1 MAHLILSN
9 MSASFSELK
18 KNPIGTVTAG
28 GGLPIAILNRNQ
40 PAFYCVPTAA
50 YEALLEKLD
59 DRELNVIADQ
69 RLNDCQAFFG
79 FRLMS
84 YELDFHPVAWKEGN
98 PWIRQFVKNSNK
110 NWQSDWK
117 IHITHRQNY
126 RGKKHVTKLNYEQLV
141 NDWFMKFVIMS

>member
-1 MAHLILSN
+1 LFWILIRFFGGFVMAHLILSN

-40 PAFYCVPTAA
+40 PAFYCVPAAA

-69 RLNDCQAFFG
+69 RLNDGQAFI
-79 FRLMS
+79 RISLD
-84 YELDFHPVAWKEGN
+84 EL
-98 PWIRQFVKNSNK
+98 
-110 NWQSDWK
+110 
-117 IHITHRQNY
+117 
-126 RGKKHVTKLNYEQLV
+126 
-141 NDWFMKFVIMS
+141 